1 MTRQSRDRIRK
12 GVTGFSNEESALSRP
27 PGPRVRRV
35 LLALLAAVV
44 LATALPA
51 TVVGSHP
58 TPRLNR
64 MIEAFDAD
72 ELNVGI
78 FSRNRDCSNAGAL
91 ADSTLTFLIY
101 DMEHAPFDVDTARSF
116 LQCMLKLGT
125 TRFPVTPIVRIPG
138 EGGFPDAVTW
148 QTKQV
153 LDAGFFGVMVPHIDS
168 ADEAEEVIRAARYPP
183 FADDPR
189 DQRNAGGIRGFAATA
204 ASRLWGLSSA
214 RYVALADVWPLD
226 PHGELA
232 LVLQIESVEAVDRI
246 KSIVDLYPDFTA
258 LFVGPADLNCS
269 LGLCGSSTQF
279 GATPELEEAIEEVLE
294 ETEEAGI
301 PVGITAT
308 AADVVDR
315 LEQGFTWVTVGTDV
329 GLTQEVAAAL
339 RVLDEAGKL
348 GSPDAVSG
356 PQATS
361 VVPLGGALLGV
372 PLALVLGVFLAATAA
387 VIWLRN
393 SRWRMR

>member
-1 MTRQSRDRIRK
+1 MTRQSRDWMRQ
-12 GVTGFSNEESALSRP
+12 GVRGVSDEEGAFNRP
-27 PGPRVRRV
+27 PGHRTGQVM
-35 LLALLAAVV
+35 LALLAAV
-44 LATALPA
+44 LIATALPA
-51 TVVGSHP
+51 AVVGSHP

-64 MIEAFDAD
+64 MIEVFDAD

-101 DMEHAPFDVDTARSF
+101 DMEHAPFDVDTARTF

-125 TRFPVTPIVRIPG
+125 SRFPVTPIVRIPG

-148 QTKQV
+148 QAKQV
-153 LDAGFFGVMVPHIDS
+153 LDAGFFGVMVPHVDS

-183 FADDPR
+183 FANDPR
-189 DQRNAGGIRGFAATA
+189 DQRDAGGIRGFAATA

-246 KSIVDLYPDFTA
+246 KSIVDLYPAFTA

-279 GATPELEEAIEEVLE
+279 GATPELEAAIEEVLE
-294 ETEEAGI
+294 EAEDAGV

-315 LEQGFTWVTVGTDV
+315 LEQGFTWVTIGTDV

-339 RVLDEAGKL
+339 RALDEAGKL
-348 GSPDAVSG
+348 GSPEAVSEQQG
-356 PQATS
+356 TS
-361 VVPLGGALLGV
+361 AAPLAGALPAV
-372 PLALVLGVFLAATAA
+372 PLAFVLGAFLAATAA